1 MINLPYY
8 RKMFEENNIGR
19 KSILQTRWQPCDVHS
34 NVVRVAIHI
43 RRGDLIDYLRAKS
56 SAELR
61 SEATEQRLVDEN
73 AYGIVLHQLLNKFE
87 GFGVRHIEVRL
98 YCEGMDAPAKVPSA
112 VSWELVDF
120 QELVMMNNSIQN
132 VSISPGSSD
141 SIEAFDEMCFS
152 DILITGTSGFSHMA
166 SILCKTPI
174 ILAMPFWLSYDNI
187 PNAMTL
193 DVSRKSMEV
202 RSVAVARASIIHSAS
217 FNETKF
223 DTLWHERCV

>member
-1 MINLPYY
+1 
-8 RKMFEENNIGR
+8 MFEENNIGR

-43 RRGDLIDYLRAKS
+43 RRGDLIDYLKGKS
-56 SAELR
+56 AD
-61 SEATEQRLVDEN
+61 TEQRLVDEN
-73 AYGIVLHQLLNKFE
+73 AYGIVMNQLLNKFE
-87 GFGVRHIEVRL
+87 GFGVRNIEVRL

-132 VSISPGSSD
+132 TSISPGSWD

-166 SILCKTPI
+166 SVLCKTPI
-174 ILAMPFWLSYDNI
+174 ILGMPFWLSYDNI

-202 RSVAVARASIIHSAS
+202 RSVAVARASIIHEAS